1 MKQTLAKDI
10 LPSCKLV
17 SKFYIKRYLRL
28 TPTSMLVMM
37 FCVGLTRYFING
49 PFYPNDGL
57 GPLNFD
63 GCKKYFW
70 TNLIYINNF
79 IPFVSFDRLFFRNK
93 N

>member
-10 LPSCKLV
+10 DPSYKLV
-17 SKFYIKRYLRL
+17 GKFYLKRLFRL

-57 GPLNFD
+57 GPLNVS
-63 GCKKYFW
+63 GCQQYFW

-79 IPFVSFDRLFFRNK
+79 KPFVSFVTR
-93 N
+93 